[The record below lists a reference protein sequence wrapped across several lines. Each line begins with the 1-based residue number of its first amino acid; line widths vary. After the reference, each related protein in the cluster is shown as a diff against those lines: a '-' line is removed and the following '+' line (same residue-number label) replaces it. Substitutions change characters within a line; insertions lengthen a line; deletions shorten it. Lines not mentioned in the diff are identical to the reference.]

1 MIRRL
6 LALVAAAAVVATPVA
21 AQASRAAAPAPA
33 AARAGAPMEDANQ
46 VRGGFILPLI
56 IIVALI
62 LGILKLT
69 DTWPFEED
77 PESP

>member
-1 MIRRL
+1 MKRNL
-6 LALVAAAAVVATPVA
+6 LGLVAAAAVLATPIA

-56 IIVALI
+56 VIIGLV

-69 DTWPFEED
+69 DTWPFEDE